1 MYQPTE
7 RDKKFAKEMVRVMK
21 DGGIMMN
28 PADWVPYRFNH
39 KKRELVCAQPELLRA
54 CVPAEMHGR
63 HKAVFA
69 TVGWKVLP

>member
-7 RDKKFAKEMVRVMK
+7 RDKKFAREMVRVMK
-21 DGGIMMN
+21 DGGIMMV
-28 PADWVPYRFNH
+28 PSYPVPYRFNH
-39 KKRELVCAQPELLRA
+39 QRKELVCARPELLGA
-54 CVPAEMHGR
+54 CVSAVMHGR